1 MHSAFVFRNVYSQ
14 NKTFSTYRH
23 FLFRMKMSALDS
35 VEKNVRP
42 HDITSYVVGKLTELL
57 VKLTLLR
64 QVQTCKRLQ
73 IVYQIP

>member
-1 MHSAFVFRNVYSQ
+1 MHSAFVFRKVYSQ

-57 VKLTLLR
+57 IKLTLLR

>member
-14 NKTFSTYRH
+14 SKTFSTYLH

-35 VEKNVRP
+35 VEKTVRT
-42 HDITSYVVGKLTELL
+42 HDINAYVVGKLTELL

-64 QVQTCKRLQ
+64 QVQTCK
-73 IVYQIP
+73 

>member
-1 MHSAFVFRNVYSQ
+1 MLNAFVFRNVYSQ
-14 NKTFSTYRH
+14 NMTFSTHLH
-23 FLFRMKMSALDS
+23 FLLRMKMSLDS
-35 VEKNVRP
+35 VEKNVRR

-64 QVQTCKRLQ
+64 QVQTCKGLQ

>member
-1 MHSAFVFRNVYSQ
+1 MHSAFVIRNVYSQ

-35 VEKNVRP
+35 VEKNVRT

-64 QVQTCKRLQ
+64 QVQTCKWLQ

>member
-14 NKTFSTYRH
+14 NKTFSTYFH

-35 VEKNVRP
+35 VEKTMRT

-64 QVQTCKRLQ
+64 QVQTCK
-73 IVYQIP
+73 